1 MTLRE
6 PDFRPFPFAGITPR
20 GWLAE
25 QLRIQARGLSGQLD
39 RFWPDI
45 KESAWIGG
53 RAEGWERMP
62 CWLDGVIPLAWL
74 LRNQALMRRIEGY
87 LDYII
92 GHQHDDGWLGPR
104 VEDRAEAA
112 DLWSQA
118 LALKVLVG
126 YHDATADER
135 VPGCVKRA
143 LRMLDRHVDRNP
155 LSHWGQ
161 YRWFEVRI
169 PGWAQ
174 AATIEVDGRRSEVCA
189 AGEFHTVE
197 RTWSGATS
205 LVLTLPMSARVMP
218 RPGGTV
224 ALARGPLLYALRIG
238 ERWQRI
244 NEDQPHRE
252 PPHADWEVYPTTP
265 WNFALDLGEGAAD
278 EAVRF
283 TEHPIGSP
291 VFSPEA
297 PPVTATVAGFRVPE
311 WTARNGSADPPPAR
325 PRGDAPAEDL
335 TLIPYGCSN
344 LRIAEF
350 PLLAR

>member
-1 MTLRE
+1 
-6 PDFRPFPFAGITPR
+6 
-20 GWLAE
+20 
-25 QLRIQARGLSGQLD
+25 
-39 RFWPDI
+39 
-45 KESAWIGG
+45 
-53 RAEGWERMP
+53 MP
-62 CWLDGVIPLAWL
+62 YWLDGVIPLAWL

-205 LVLTLPMSARVMP
+205 PDAADVGARDAAAGRHGCAGARTAAV
-218 RPGGTV
+218 RAAHRR
-224 ALARGPLLYALRIG
+224 ALAADQRGP
-238 ERWQRI
+238 
-244 NEDQPHRE
+244 
-252 PPHADWEVYPTTP
+252 
-265 WNFALDLGEGAAD
+265 AA
-278 EAVRF
+278 
-283 TEHPIGSP
+283 P
-291 VFSPEA
+291 
-297 PPVTATVAGFRVPE
+297 
-311 WTARNGSADPPPAR
+311 
-325 PRGDAPAEDL
+325 
-335 TLIPYGCSN
+335 
-344 LRIAEF
+344 
-350 PLLAR
+350 